1 MLLSTATASLDSAH
15 HQATPWSSS
24 ELRPP
29 SVGAAARGRQLATR
43 LHVGARHNNDITSAI
58 SPAARAIL
66 RMREPQPWNLSLPDP
81 PHPSCTP
88 TAPRA
93 SKFALGVYGGVSG
106 AFPVAMFKHDSS
118 SRPVGGLSALGRA
131 SCEGA
136 DYRFCLSAVESGY
149 RDLREFVIMPSGGAV
164 DTFIFSSVQSRELQA
179 RMLQLY
185 DPVAARFDGH
195 YKDVWSEA
203 FRRRAESHGRD
214 SNGHRM
220 LERHESRWSAMAHV
234 LRLILEAGAAR
245 GSDYAR
251 IYLTRPDI
259 ALWRPVDLRR
269 YCDSTFYVNNCFPPF
284 WPAPCLADF
293 HFVMTTPMARR
304 LVELPNQLG
313 NATGSLVL
321 LTQQMGNSSNAEFSE
336 YVLRHVAPRW
346 APDHIVVQRH
356 EEIRRMADGKRSGSP
371 LPYRT
376 RYERATAPSGP
387 LFVSH
392 AVRR

>member
-1 MLLSTATASLDSAH
+1 MLLSTATASLDNAH
-15 HQATPWSSS
+15 RKLHH
-24 ELRPP
+24 
-29 SVGAAARGRQLATR
+29 GAARSSALRAWAPRRGRQLATR

-149 RDLREFVIMPSGGAV
+149 RDLREFVIMPSGGAIDV
-164 DTFIFSSVQSRELQA
+164 HLLVCAEPELQA

-185 DPVAARFDGH
+185 DPWPRVSMATTRTCGR
-195 YKDVWSEA
+195 A

-214 SNGHRM
+214 NGHRM
-220 LERHESRWSAMAHV
+220 LERHESRWVRWRTCCGSSSRLA
-234 LRLILEAGAAR
+234 LRAAALR
-245 GSDYAR
+245 TDLPHAPR
-251 IYLTRPDI
+251 HCPLAPRRPT
-259 ALWRPVDLRR
+259 ALLRR
-269 YCDSTFYVNNCFPPF
+269 HILRQQLLSTLFGPRRA
-284 WPAPCLADF
+284 WPTSTL
-293 HFVMTTPMARR
+293 
-304 LVELPNQLG
+304 
-313 NATGSLVL
+313 
-321 LTQQMGNSSNAEFSE
+321 
-336 YVLRHVAPRW
+336 
-346 APDHIVVQRH
+346 
-356 EEIRRMADGKRSGSP
+356 
-371 LPYRT
+371 
-376 RYERATAPSGP
+376 
-387 LFVSH
+387 
-392 AVRR
+392 